1 MPEVWASSMRRV
13 ITECAPLRHSGS
25 TPPKGASSSR
35 RCCADQLQRE
45 RRDEEFG
52 ERSEI
57 EDRVDVYLAR
67 RRVVARRAVGALEDD
82 LSAMFDSGDGCGKV
96 LAAPVAQN
104 AFDSFKPRHLAASSR
119 SEGDLPAC
127 DR

>member
-1 MPEVWASSMRRV
+1 MGQQHAQGYYRV
-13 ITECAPLRHSGS
+13 RTVAPLRKH
-25 TPPKGASSSR
+25 AAQR
-35 RCCADQLQRE
+35 RVEFETVLRRQLQRE